1 MRIFDIIISLSILII
16 LAPLF
21 FAVALILKVT
31 GEGKVF
37 YLQERQGRFGRAF
50 KILKFATM
58 LENSPNLGSGSI
70 TSKNDNR
77 ILPVGKYLRKSK
89 INELPQ
95 LINILIGDM
104 ALIGPRPQVERDLLG
119 VEKAELEVIQQIR
132 PGLSGVASI
141 IFRDE
146 ETLLQNY
153 DDPRL
158 MYDTKIA
165 PCKAKLEFWYVKN
178 RSARLDIMLLILTM
192 HAVFVKNS
200 QMIFKFYPSLV
211 FASELIEDL

>member
-1 MRIFDIIISLSILII
+1 M
-16 LAPLF
+16 
-21 FAVALILKVT
+21 
-31 GEGKVF
+31 
-37 YLQERQGRFGRAF
+37 
-50 KILKFATM
+50 
-58 LENSPNLGSGSI
+58 
-70 TSKNDNR
+70 
-77 ILPVGKYLRKSK
+77 
-89 INELPQ
+89 
-95 LINILIGDM
+95 
-104 ALIGPRPQVERDLLG
+104 
-119 VEKAELEVIQQIR
+119 EKAELEVIQQIR

-200 QMIFKFYPSLV
+200 QMIFKYYPSLV